1 MSCHVP
7 ERPGPHKRLPAVGSA
22 LGLSGSA
29 RPSPAQVL
37 TIELD
42 EPFRLD
48 LTVWALRRRAH
59 NAIDRWDASTY
70 QRTLSLAGGVMA
82 LSVTQDGASDPPG
95 LLVSFAGM
103 PADGSAELLARDA
116 AHTLLGLNVDVSVF
130 AAMAAHDPLLGP
142 LAVRMRGLRPPR
154 FPTVL
159 VARWHPY
166 AGLVYFHLLL
176 DSLSEAGLVAQ
187 TRQAG

>member
-1 MSCHVP
+1 MSCHMP
-7 ERPGPHKRLPAVGSA
+7 ERPGQPERLPAVGSA

-42 EPFRLD
+42 GPFRLD

-70 QRTLSLAGGVMA
+70 QRTLSLDGGVMA
-82 LSVTQDGASDPPG
+82 LSVTQDDTLRPPG

-103 PADGSAELLARDA
+103 PPDGSAELLARDA
-116 AHTLLGLNVDVSVF
+116 AHTLLGLNVDVSAF

-142 LAVRMRGLRPPR
+142 ACSSYARSTTAALSDRLRGARQRRCLPAA
-154 FPTVL
+154 
-159 VARWHPY
+159 VARRGDPS
-166 AGLVYFHLLL
+166 A
-176 DSLSEAGLVAQ
+176 
-187 TRQAG
+187 